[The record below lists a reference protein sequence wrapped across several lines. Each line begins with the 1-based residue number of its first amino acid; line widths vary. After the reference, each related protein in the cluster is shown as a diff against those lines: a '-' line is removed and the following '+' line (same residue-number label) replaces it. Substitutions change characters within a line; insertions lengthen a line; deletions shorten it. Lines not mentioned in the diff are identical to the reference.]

1 VARAASDDSGDPAG
15 CPAEVNPVNARLD
28 RPPTWTD
35 PALQAL
41 LAAAVLA
48 AAVGAVL
55 LLRAASTTSVGHV
68 TLRVDNQS
76 SLPLT
81 LEVVD
86 RTGSR
91 LPVGS
96 ARAKAQTTVDE
107 VVDVGEEWTF
117 VASYAGQ
124 EVHHQSVSKAELRAR
139 GWTVTIPAN
148 ATDQLER
155 AGFQ

>member
-1 VARAASDDSGDPAG
+1 M
-15 CPAEVNPVNARLD
+15 NARLD

-55 LLRAASTTSVGHV
+55 LLRAAPTAAVGHV
-68 TLRVDNQS
+68 TLRVDNQT

-81 LEVVD
+81 LEAID
-86 RTGSR
+86 RGGGR

-96 ARAKAQTTVDE
+96 AAPNARTTIDE
-107 VVDVGEEWTF
+107 VVDVGDQWTV
-117 VASYAGQ
+117 VAAYAGQ
-124 EVHHQSVSKAELRAR
+124 EVHRQSVSRAELRGR
-139 GWTVTIPAN
+139 GWTITIPAD

>member
-1 VARAASDDSGDPAG
+1 M
-15 CPAEVNPVNARLD
+15 NARLD

-55 LLRAASTTSVGHV
+55 LLRAAPVSNVGHV
-68 TLRVDNQS
+68 TLRVDNQT

-81 LEVVD
+81 LEAVD

-96 ARAKAQTTVDE
+96 ATAKAQTTFSE
-107 VVDVGEEWTF
+107 VVDIGDQWTF
-117 VASYAGQ
+117 VAVYAGQ
-124 EVHHQSVSKAELRAR
+124 EVHRQSVSRAELRGS
-139 GWTVTIPAN
+139 GWTITIPAD